1 MLISPKRHPEINSQ
15 PADESATGQKA
26 LENVTWTNRGRQEV
40 GGTQTVSV
48 YFLRGGMSLTK
59 MAARSIAQG
68 HGCFC
73 EIRHPLP
80 VPRARHDLM
89 KSCLPLAGAAVFKIS
104 LKTHPR
110 WPQAAH
116 FLYQE
121 HNTRPSWAGW
131 SLWQG
136 HALIDSK
143 LASLGSSPPPL
154 CCLGQAIS
162 LWSCSGPQHT
172 SGSASRIT
180 GPVHTPGRCCRLGS
194 AQLPS
199 RWSSYG
205 LSLARNKHLRSAG
218 CSHLCILRVPHPVF
232 PGQPT

>member
-1 MLISPKRHPEINSQ
+1 M
-15 PADESATGQKA
+15 
-26 LENVTWTNRGRQEV
+26 
-40 GGTQTVSV
+40 SV
-48 YFLRGGMSLTK
+48 YFLRGGASSTK
-59 MAARSIAQG
+59 MAARNIAQR

-110 WPQAAH
+110 WPRAAH

-121 HNTRPSWAGW
+121 QNTRPSWVGW
-131 SLWQG
+131 SLWQE

-154 CCLGQAIS
+154 SRLGHAVS
-162 LWSCSGPQHT
+162 LRSCSARDGPWQLDKGLMKQW
-172 SGSASRIT
+172 SALFRFREASRGDPAADPRPT
-180 GPVHTPGRCCRLGS
+180 QAALLLESQGQYTAQADV
-194 AQLPS
+194 QLPS
-199 RWSSYG
+199 RWSSCG

-218 CSHLCILRVPHPVF
+218 CAHLCVLRGHHPVF
-232 PGQPT
+232 PGQSTWVLR

>member
-1 MLISPKRHPEINSQ
+1 M
-15 PADESATGQKA
+15 
-26 LENVTWTNRGRQEV
+26 
-40 GGTQTVSV
+40 GGTQAASV
-48 YFLRGGMSLTK
+48 YFLRGGTSLTK

-80 VPRARHDLM
+80 VPWARRDLM

-110 WPQAAH
+110 WPRAAH

-121 HNTRPSWAGW
+121 HNTHPSWVGW

-143 LASLGSSPPPL
+143 LSSLGSSPPL
-154 CCLGQAIS
+154 CRLGHAIS
-162 LWSCSGPQHT
+162 LWSCSAHDGPWQLERGVEQW
-172 SGSASRIT
+172 SAVFRFREASRGDPDADPRPIQAALLLESQ
-180 GPVHTPGRCCRLGS
+180 GQYTPQ
-194 AQLPS
+194 ADV
-199 RWSSYG
+199 
-205 LSLARNKHLRSAG
+205 AD
-218 CSHLCILRVPHPVF
+218 
-232 PGQPT
+232 

>member
-1 MLISPKRHPEINSQ
+1 M
-15 PADESATGQKA
+15 
-26 LENVTWTNRGRQEV
+26 
-40 GGTQTVSV
+40 SV

-59 MAARSIAQG
+59 MAARSIVQG

-80 VPRARHDLM
+80 VPRARHGLM
-89 KSCLPLAGAAVFKIS
+89 KSCLPLAGTAVFKIS

-110 WPQAAH
+110 WPRAAH

-136 HALIDSK
+136 HALIDCK

-154 CCLGQAIS
+154 CCLGHTIS
-162 LWSCSGPQHT
+162 LWSCSACDGPWQLERGLMEQW
-172 SGSASRIT
+172 SAVFRFREASRGDPAADPRPT
-180 GPVHTPGRCCRLGS
+180 RAALLLESQGQYTPQADVADWAL
-194 AQLPS
+194 
-199 RWSSYG
+199 
-205 LSLARNKHLRSAG
+205 
-218 CSHLCILRVPHPVF
+218 CSCPADGVPMD
-232 PGQPT
+232 